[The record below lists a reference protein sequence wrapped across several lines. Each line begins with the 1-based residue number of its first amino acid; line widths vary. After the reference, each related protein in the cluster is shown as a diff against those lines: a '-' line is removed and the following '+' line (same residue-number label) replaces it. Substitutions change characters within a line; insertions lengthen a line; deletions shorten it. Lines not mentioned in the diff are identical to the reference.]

1 MGLFQGFAERWE
13 QRRERRAQTRME
25 CQEEA
30 RKELAGLQSEVNVE
44 RPKEGKQ
51 QNGWHMEHQVNQGWH
66 QYILDD
72 PQHAFTVKYGVAG
85 GGEYRFRLD
94 PGVLRSALHPD
105 LELARHEIHGRPVLV
120 LSAKGA
126 FAGTDLIVEEEGAG
140 SRTLQVGSEGW
151 KEPASVIERELPK
164 RGLAIE
170 QVGVRTFVLPKDRAP
185 LSLRYECSGNQGSMT
200 EWYDLQPDVTRS
212 QHEYWLIEG
221 RDQPFITLTV
231 PETFEGRIFLRRGG
245 QEEAIRVQSDGAV
258 LEGDLVSDERQLRWR
273 RVDRY
278 ARLLPWVQSLS
289 QEQVLR
295 YEQVIGWDRAQKG
308 EYLATLQ
315 AAVTAAEQQQ
325 KQEEVI
331 GQLPSIP

>member
-30 RKELAGLQSEVNVE
+30 RKGLTELHSEVSAE
-44 RPKEGKQ
+44 RPGEGKQ
-51 QNGWHMEHQVNQGWH
+51 QNGWHMEHRVNQGWH

-94 PGVLRSALHPD
+94 PGVRRAALHPD
-105 LELARHEIHGRPVLV
+105 LELARHEIHGRSVLV

-126 FAGTDLIVEEEGAG
+126 FTGTDLTVEEEGAG
-140 SRTLQVGSEGW
+140 SRMLQIGSEGW
-151 KEPASVIERELPK
+151 KESAPSIERASQK
-164 RGLAIE
+164 KGLVIE

-185 LSLRYECSGNQGSMT
+185 LSLRYERAGNQGSMT

-212 QHEYWLIEG
+212 QQEYWLIEG
-221 RDQPFITLTV
+221 MDQPFLTLTV
-231 PETFEGRIFLRRGG
+231 PEAFEGLIFLRRGG
-245 QEEAIRVQSDGAV
+245 QEEVIRVQPDGAV

-278 ARLLPWVQSLS
+278 VQLLSWVQSLT
-289 QEQVLR
+289 QEQVLQ
-295 YEQVIGWDRAQKG
+295 YERAIGWDRVQKG
-308 EYLATLQ
+308 EYLTTLQ
-315 AAVTAAEQQQ
+315 AAVAAAEQQQ
-325 KQEEVI
+325 KQEEAI